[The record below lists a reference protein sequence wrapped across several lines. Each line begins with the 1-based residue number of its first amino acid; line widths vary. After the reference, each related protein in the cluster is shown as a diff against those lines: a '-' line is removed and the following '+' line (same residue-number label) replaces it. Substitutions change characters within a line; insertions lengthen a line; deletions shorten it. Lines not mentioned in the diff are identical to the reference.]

1 MEINIRI
8 GQLIKQRRLEV
19 GMTQKQLSEITK
31 MTQTSIIEI
40 EKGRRGI
47 SLQTLYR
54 LCEALN
60 LEIELKS
67 KP

>member
-31 MTQTSIIEI
+31 MTQPSIIEI